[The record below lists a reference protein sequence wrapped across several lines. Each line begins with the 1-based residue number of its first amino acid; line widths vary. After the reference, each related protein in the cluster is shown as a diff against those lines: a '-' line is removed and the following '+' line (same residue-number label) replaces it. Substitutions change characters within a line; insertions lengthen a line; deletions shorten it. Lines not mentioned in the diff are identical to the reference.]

1 MIPDPSRLINV
12 LKGSRVFIQTHNFPD
27 RDAVASACGLQCIL
41 RHFGIDANLCYKG
54 TIENMGIR
62 HIMEE
67 YHIHMDE
74 YSHIEEMTFADKVIL
89 VDGQKF
95 NANMTDL
102 PGDEVAC
109 IDHHPANDKGEYAYK
124 DIRICGACSSIID
137 EYFRIWNVP
146 MDRDTAT
153 LLLYGL
159 RMDTD
164 NLRRGVTEL
173 DVEAFRHLFPLSDDS
188 MLKKL
193 AGRCLLKE
201 DLRAFG
207 TAIETITLREGL
219 GMVRIPFKCDD
230 HLIAQVADFILTLAE
245 VDTAIV
251 YSRRDNGLKFSA
263 RTLLPQVHCGDMLLT
278 VLKEEGGSGGG
289 HPHMA
294 GGFLPRE
301 KLGLLYDEG
310 LSWEERTRMVHDFTN
325 HLAGKFEC
333 FLKKAAMQAR
343 PGTK

>member
-1 MIPDPSRLINV
+1 
-12 LKGSRVFIQTHNFPD
+12 
-27 RDAVASACGLQCIL
+27 
-41 RHFGIDANLCYKG
+41 
-54 TIENMGIR
+54 MGIR
-62 HIMEE
+62 HIMRE
-67 YHIHMDE
+67 YNIHMNE
-74 YSHIEEMTFADKVIL
+74 YSRIKDMTFADKIIL

-95 NANMTDL
+95 NANMSDL

-109 IDHHPANDKGEYAYK
+109 IDHHPTNDKCEYAYK
-124 DIRICGACSSIID
+124 DIRICGACSSIIA
-137 EYFRIWNVP
+137 EYFRLWKVP
-146 MDRDTAT
+146 MTPGTAT

-159 RMDTD
+159 QMDTD

-173 DVEAFRHLFPLSDDS
+173 DVEAFRHLFPISDDS

-193 AGRCLLKE
+193 AGSCLLKE

-207 TAIETITLREGL
+207 AAIESMTLREGL

-310 LSWEERTRMVHDFTN
+310 LAWEERTRNVHDFIN
-325 HLAGKFEC
+325 HLIEKFEC
-333 FLKKAAMQAR
+333 FLKKASKQA
-343 PGTK
+343 

>member
-1 MIPDPSRLINV
+1 MTPDPSRLINM
-12 LKGSRVFIQTHNFPD
+12 LKGSRVFIQPHNFPD
-27 RDAVASACGLQCIL
+27 QDAVASAVGLQSIL
-41 RHFGIDANLCYKG
+41 RHFGIESSLCYTG

-62 HIMEE
+62 HIMKE
-67 YHIHMDE
+67 YDIHMDE
-74 YSHIEEMTFADKVIL
+74 YSSMEEMTFADKIIL

-109 IDHHPANDKGEYAYK
+109 IDHHPTNDKCDYAYK
-124 DIRICGACSSIID
+124 DIRICGACSSIIA
-137 EYFRIWNVP
+137 EYFQAWDVP
-146 MDRDTAT
+146 MSREMAT
-153 LLLYGL
+153 LMLYGL
-159 RMDTD
+159 QMDTD

-173 DVEAFRHLFPLSDDS
+173 DIDAFRRLFPLSDGG

-193 AGRCLLKE
+193 AGRSLLRE

-207 TAIETITLREGL
+207 AAIETVTLREGL
-219 GMVRIPFKCDD
+219 GMVRIPFKCEDY
-230 HLIAQVADFILTLAE
+230 LIAQIADFILTLAE

-263 RTLLPQVHCGDMLLT
+263 RTLLPHVHCGDMLLT
-278 VLKEEGGSGGG
+278 VLKGEGGSGGG

-310 LSWEERTRMVHDFTN
+310 LPWEERMRNVHDFIN

-333 FLKKAAMQAR
+333 FLKNASM
-343 PGTK
+343 